1 MPSAVAEPDRA
12 RKGKESGLTLVCES
26 QTNESS
32 LDSQSEEPIYLEL
45 DFGDRIYIKPLE
57 YGTFSRWTAIEG
69 LMMDLERD
77 GMVIQELWDGIE
89 KMRVCSGDWDARVR
103 PGWNLEMPCRNEEAC
118 LQKDRT
124 EDGSDGED
132 TDDDEDR
139 WIDEVLD
146 QNSTQTMNDM
156 AARIAN
162 LRSILP
168 DLESALTTFTHS
180 SSKFRVVRTVNPTNT
195 QPKTLYILDS
205 SFNPPSIAHL
215 SLVQS
220 ALKNHGQSEHSP
232 YRLLLLFST
241 QNADK
246 APSPASFV
254 QRIALMTIFAEDFS
268 RSLKM
273 GSAGTEL
280 SDLSIDIGLTKEPY
294 YSDKSIAIRD
304 TSPPFYSSEPIH
316 VHLIGYDTLIRF
328 CNPKYYPKYDPPL
341 SALKP
346 FFDDGHKLRVTQRP
360 TDPNDKSSNE
370 FGTVEAQ
377 QKYVNDLKNGTREKD
392 GFRPEWA
399 DNIDMVEAND
409 SVGVSSTRVRGAAKD
424 GNWDLVE
431 ELCTEGVAAWLRDQ
445 ALYSEDASG
454 KKLSS

>member
-1 MPSAVAEPDRA
+1 MVVGVASTAVRHGRGGAAACWP
-12 RKGKESGLTLVCES
+12 LTS
-26 QTNESS
+26 RH
-32 LDSQSEEPIYLEL
+32 
-45 DFGDRIYIKPLE
+45 GRI
-57 YGTFSRWTAIEG
+57 
-69 LMMDLERD
+69 
-77 GMVIQELWDGIE
+77 Q
-89 KMRVCSGDWDARVR
+89 
-103 PGWNLEMPCRNEEAC
+103 
-118 LQKDRT
+118 QH
-124 EDGSDGED
+124 
-132 TDDDEDR
+132 
-139 WIDEVLD
+139 
-146 QNSTQTMNDM
+146 STHTMSDM

-220 ALKNHGQSEHSP
+220 ALKSHVHSEHSP

-254 QRIALMTIFAEDFS
+254 QRIALMTVFAEDFS
-268 RSLKM
+268 RSLKRDT
-273 GSAGTEL
+273 AGTEL
-280 SDLSIDIGLTKEPY
+280 ANLSIDIGLTKEPY

-304 TSPPFYSSEPIH
+304 TSPPFYSSKPIH
-316 VHLIGYDTLIRF
+316 VHLTGYDTLIRF

-370 FGTVEAQ
+370 FGSVEEQ
-377 QKYVNDLKNGTREKD
+377 QKYVSNLKDGTREKD

-409 SVGVSSTRVRGAAKD
+409 GVGISSTRVRNAAKE
-424 GNWDLVE
+424 GKWDLVE
-431 ELCTEGVAAWLRDQ
+431 ELCTEGVAAWLKDQ